1 MPAARFKPLS
11 LGSLPRVMV
20 AILAMPEEDRRII
33 AREMCEQPMLGLLAG
48 FFGAQHVS
56 FGRPTVANLAEIF
69 DALLQLP
76 KVSRFRIVQVLDVML
91 DDLRRD
97 DFFGTEGQTDP
108 RGDHRD

>member
-33 AREMCEQPMLGLLAG
+33 AREMCEQPLLGLMAG
-48 FFGAQHVS
+48 FFGAGHVT
-56 FGRPTVANLAEIF
+56 FGRPTVDNLAEIF
-69 DALLQLP
+69 DALLQIT
-76 KVSRFRIVQVLDVML
+76 KEERRVFVKAFDAML
-91 DDLRRD
+91 DHLYVV
-97 DFFGTEGQTDP
+97 DFFGMEGQTDP